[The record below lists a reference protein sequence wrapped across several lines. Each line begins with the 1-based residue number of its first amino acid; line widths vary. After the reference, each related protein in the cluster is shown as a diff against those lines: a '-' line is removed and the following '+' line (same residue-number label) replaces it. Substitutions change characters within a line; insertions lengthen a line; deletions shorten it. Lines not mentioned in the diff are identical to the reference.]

1 MAIDTPKNNEISG
14 EKVLDLSSLAM
25 DKYSSAILS
34 AINNTPKTVKE
45 ISSFLNIPIAECYR
59 KVKVLE
65 KANLIE
71 KSGRVLTE
79 EGKRRTLYIALFKKI
94 EFVIE
99 NSKINIKLIM
109 KNDEERVIQGDFSPY
124 TMPREGNGILFKRKR
139 LNKNEWKK

>member
-1 MAIDTPKNNEISG
+1 MAIDAPKDNGISG

-71 KSGRVLTE
+71 KCGRVLTE
-79 EGKRRTLYIALFKKI
+79 EGKRRTLYVALFKKI

-109 KNDEERVIQGDFSPY
+109 KNDEERIIEGAFSPY
-124 TMPREGNGILFKRKR
+124 SMPREGNGILFKRKR
-139 LNKNEWKK
+139 WNKNE

>member
-139 LNKNEWKK
+139 LNKNE

>member
-1 MAIDTPKNNEISG
+1 MAAGAPKDNGISG

-71 KSGRVLTE
+71 KCGRVLTE
-79 EGKRRTLYIALFKKI
+79 EGKRRTLYVALFKKI
-94 EFVIE
+94 EFIIE

-109 KNDEERVIQGDFSPY
+109 KNDEEHIIEGAFSPY
-124 TMPREGNGILFKRKR
+124 SMPREGNGILFKRKR
-139 LNKNEWKK
+139 LNSNE